1 MRRIRRASLDDQ
13 ILEILNLE
21 NIISWMILFKC
32 FGGLEDYSGH
42 AKQTEKRRTGKR
54 DKKTNKNL
62 QWDIKTKLLIHAYI
76 ERSFVW
82 D

>member
-1 MRRIRRASLDDQ
+1 
-13 ILEILNLE
+13 
-21 NIISWMILFKC
+21 MILFKC
-32 FGGLEDYSGH
+32 FGRLEDSEH

-54 DKKTNKNL
+54 DKKKTNKTAK
-62 QWDIKTKLLIHAYI
+62 WDIKTKLLIHANI